1 MLKNIL
7 TRYQNK
13 GPFVYDITV
22 SSLLSEKMGF
32 KSNQSSFYFITDKNL
47 RQEEVPH
54 KKEILQEI
62 KKDFKGVYCSAGIE
76 KVEDIRSDLKKYCTL
91 MSCTGL
97 VKINGREET
106 IDPNLPQPQY
116 PKKTRD

>member
-7 TRYQNK
+7 ARYQNK

-22 SSLLSEKMGF
+22 SPLLSKKVGF
-32 KSNQSSFYFITDKNL
+32 KSNQSSFYFITDKYL
-47 RQEEVPH
+47 GQEEVPH
-54 KKEILQEI
+54 KKAILQEI
-62 KKDFKGVYCSAGIE
+62 KKDFKGVYCFAGMENIA
-76 KVEDIRSDLKKYCTL
+76 DIRSDLKKYCTL

-116 PKKTRD
+116 PPKTRD